1 VTTTGTTRTWAGST
15 LAERQAVRRAQ
26 LIAAGR
32 DLLGSG
38 TPVTVRAVCRAAK
51 LTERYFYESFRDRDE
66 LVIAAFEAAAHE
78 AVAAIV
84 EAVAETDGRPESI
97 ARAGVRVA
105 VEQTIDDPR
114 RGHVLVVAPVSDPV
128 LFAKRDEM
136 LPVLTALFE
145 EHIDSDAG
153 DGELVASALA
163 GALVHLFFR
172 YLTGELRVER
182 RRFEEHCVR
191 LLLAGG
197 AGWRLPAHTPDVS
210 TGEGARH

>member
-1 VTTTGTTRTWAGST
+1 MAVSTPRTWAGST
-15 LAERQAVRRAQ
+15 LAERQAIRRAQ
-26 LIAAGR
+26 LVAAGR
-32 DLLGSG
+32 ELLGSG
-38 TPVTVRAVCRAAK
+38 TAVTVRAVCRAAK
-51 LTERYFYESFRDRDE
+51 LTERYFYESFHDRDE

-84 EAVAETDGRPESI
+84 AAVAETDGRPESV
-97 ARAGVRVA
+97 ARAAVQVA
-105 VEQTIDDPR
+105 VEQAIDDPR
-114 RGHVLVVAPVSDPV
+114 RGQVLVVAPMSDPV

-136 LPVLTALFE
+136 LPVLTALLQ
-145 EHIDSDAG
+145 EHLDTDAR

-182 RRFEEHCVR
+182 VAFEEHCVR

-197 AGWRLPAHTPDVS
+197 AGWRLPAPKNAAS
-210 TGEGARH
+210 SR

>member
-1 VTTTGTTRTWAGST
+1 MAVSTPRTWAGST
-15 LAERQAVRRAQ
+15 LAERQAVRREQ
-26 LIAAGR
+26 LVAAGR

-38 TPVTVRAVCRAAK
+38 TTVTVRAVCRASK

-84 EAVAETDGRPESI
+84 TAVAETDGRPESV
-97 ARAGVRVA
+97 ARAAVQVA
-105 VEQTIDDPR
+105 VEQAIDDPR
-114 RGHVLVVAPVSDPV
+114 RGQVLVVAPMSDPV

-136 LPVLTALFE
+136 LPVLTALLQ
-145 EHIDSDAG
+145 EHLDTDER
-153 DGELVASALA
+153 DGELVAAALA

-182 RRFEEHCVR
+182 GRFEEHCVR

-197 AGWRLPAHTPDVS
+197 AAWRVTLPEHN
-210 TGEGARH
+210 AR